1 MRWTE
6 LREEPCPVA
15 RGLSVIGD
23 RWTVLVLR
31 DLFLGQR
38 RFEPIRERLGCARH
52 ILSDR
57 LKRLEAAGVVERRP
71 YRERPLRH
79 EYRLTEAGRA
89 LHDVLV
95 TLIVWAERHAPGERS
110 SIALVDRETGAPVDP
125 VLIDRRTGREI
136 TVRSIRAE
144 PQAASDLL
152 PRPLPSQAASNS

>member
-1 MRWTE
+1 MRWNE

-57 LKRLEAAGVVERRP
+57 LKKLEAAGVVERRP
-71 YRERPLRH
+71 YQERPVRY
-79 EYRLTEAGRA
+79 EYRLTEAGKA
-89 LHDVLV
+89 FHAVLV
-95 TLIVWAERHAPGERS
+95 SLIAWAERYAPAEPS
-110 SIALVDRETGAPVDP
+110 SITLVDRDTGEKVDP
-125 VLIDRRTGREI
+125 VLIDRKSGREI
-136 TVRSIRAE
+136 THRSIRAK
-144 PQAASDLL
+144 PQAASGRLE
-152 PRPLPSQAASNS
+152 RPLPSQAGSNS